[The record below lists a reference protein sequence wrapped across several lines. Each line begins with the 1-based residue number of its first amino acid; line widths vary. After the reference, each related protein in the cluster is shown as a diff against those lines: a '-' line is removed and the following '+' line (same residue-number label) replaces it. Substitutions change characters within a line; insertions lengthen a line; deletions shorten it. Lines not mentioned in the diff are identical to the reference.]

1 MHPDGHAG
9 SAEITPGTHRAS
21 GYAFPM
27 ASELGVRAAPFE
39 VSDERDRLVRRARL
53 LAWGGI
59 GWHFIE
65 FAIALAAGIAASSI
79 ALIGFGVD
87 SLIESVAGF
96 ILLWRFAGRR
106 LSSERAERR
115 AQQLIAISFLVLA
128 AYVGAEAIRTLI
140 AADHPETSWVG
151 IGLAAFTAPTM
162 PLLAIAKRRV
172 GNRLGSAATVQE
184 GVQNMVCA
192 YLSIALLIGLLA
204 NALVGWWWADPAAAL
219 VIAAVALREG
229 RESWGGEGCCETC

>member
-1 MHPDGHAG
+1 MIERTLPIADSVVV
-9 SAEITPGTHRAS
+9 SALDRRA
-21 GYAFPM
+21 
-27 ASELGVRAAPFE
+27 
-39 VSDERDRLVRRARL
+39 LVRRAKL

-87 SLIESVAGF
+87 SLVESVAGF
-96 ILLWRFAGRR
+96 IVLWRFADRR
-106 LSSERAERR
+106 TYSESAERR
-115 AQQLIAISFLVLA
+115 AQQLIAISFFVLA
-128 AYVGAEAIRTLI
+128 AYVGVEAIRTLI
-140 AADHPETSWVG
+140 AGDHPEASWVG

-162 PLLAIAKRRV
+162 PLLALAKRRV

-192 YLSIALLIGLLA
+192 YLSVALLVGLLA
-204 NALVGWWWADPAAAL
+204 NALFSWWWADPAAAL
-219 VIAAVALREG
+219 FIAAVAAREG
-229 RESWGGEGCCETC
+229 RGSWRGEGCCDTC